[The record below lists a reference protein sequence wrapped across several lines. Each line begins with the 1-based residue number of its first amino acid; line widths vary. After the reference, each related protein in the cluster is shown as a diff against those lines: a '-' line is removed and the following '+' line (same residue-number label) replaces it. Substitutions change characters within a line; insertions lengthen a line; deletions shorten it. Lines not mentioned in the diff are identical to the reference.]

1 MWRRRPASVCV
12 WVFRNRSMHMSPDPN
27 RSCEVW
33 MAGARRSQARTMLA
47 SGSAWL
53 CASCTSALC
62 EESESESD
70 SVPLSCSSSL
80 PLLSSGCLFYCIS
93 LCTLHKSF
101 RQMHK
106 SVPLSRCLT
115 RIYTARLKI
124 SLSDQK

>member
-27 RSCEVW
+27 RSYEVW

-70 SVPLSCSSSL
+70 SDAVPVCSSSL

-101 RQMHK
+101 RQSNLWVAHAIRADMQVHK
-106 SVPLSRCLT
+106 SAPLSR
-115 RIYTARLKI
+115 Y
-124 SLSDQK
+124 D